1 MVEMITRQRSEDT
14 VSSGNKQVGLK
25 DVRRY
30 QSHVHECLASEDANL
45 SLSGRESLHFFL
57 PDHKSRVLI
66 GRECWELKA
75 VNIFIR
81 PVPLWTP

>member
-30 QSHVHECLASEDANL
+30 QSHVHESELEDANL

-66 GRECWELKA
+66 GAGVLG
-75 VNIFIR
+75 
-81 PVPLWTP
+81 T